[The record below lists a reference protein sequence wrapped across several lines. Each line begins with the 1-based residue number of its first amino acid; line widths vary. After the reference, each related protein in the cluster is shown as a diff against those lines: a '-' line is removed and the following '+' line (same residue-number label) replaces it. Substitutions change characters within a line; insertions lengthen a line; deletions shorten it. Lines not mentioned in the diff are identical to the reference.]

1 MGADVS
7 VINEKTLASSSK
19 ELNESSDS
27 LAGMLKDA
35 IEVKLEKTQK
45 QKIANQL
52 TMVSLDNLLDLEE
65 CDDLEV
71 FLQDKENEIENIS
84 ISKTL
89 IAKFWRPKC
98 HQKDILVIYKGSLP
112 QEVVPFCRQ
121 LNSSLL
127 TWSSTSIKEEFLV
140 HEVVG
145 KIFDMYNKEFQQI
158 IIWAR
163 ELDCGS
169 IIETLAMSPKHAWV
183 ENVKAVV
190 LDTPYYSCKRLAT
203 DYIEKGCREI
213 TCNPILSTFL
223 LSVGKSL
230 GKWKNDFTKTCQDL
244 GIVVKPAKLAPK
256 LKFPV
261 TIITCSGSYP
271 ITEDHSRDLAKVWGG
286 EKAIVQA
293 AATVTR
299 PDVDNKWK
307 RKVASSKQIA
317 LRERSLMVDIAHR
330 VAKYLTFDEIIAEAN
345 NCHMNDACGVIDD
358 IPVVRG
364 VLSVI

>member
-1 MGADVS
+1 MGSDVS

-98 HQKDILVIYKGSLP
+98 HRKDILVIYKGSLP

-158 IIWAR
+158 IICA
-163 ELDCGS
+163 
-169 IIETLAMSPKHAWV
+169 
-183 ENVKAVV
+183 
-190 LDTPYYSCKRLAT
+190 
-203 DYIEKGCREI
+203 
-213 TCNPILSTFL
+213 
-223 LSVGKSL
+223 
-230 GKWKNDFTKTCQDL
+230 
-244 GIVVKPAKLAPK
+244 
-256 LKFPV
+256 
-261 TIITCSGSYP
+261 
-271 ITEDHSRDLAKVWGG
+271 
-286 EKAIVQA
+286 
-293 AATVTR
+293 
-299 PDVDNKWK
+299 
-307 RKVASSKQIA
+307 
-317 LRERSLMVDIAHR
+317 
-330 VAKYLTFDEIIAEAN
+330 
-345 NCHMNDACGVIDD
+345 
-358 IPVVRG
+358 
-364 VLSVI
+364 